1 MFLFSISCMWK
12 LPEVSGK
19 NGEVVGSRGQTLS
32 GFRFPPAFW
41 PPSHVAVLSPW
52 FPSFSA
58 SIVIFLFSSILDHPC
73 YSESLPEIKL
83 LLWEPVS
90 PELQTQCHTQAGASV
105 YRACPPV
112 LAPSGSRPAS
122 AVSRPQYGVMY
133 FLIRLCESTCSRWLL
148 NIFT

>member
-1 MFLFSISCMWK
+1 MFLFSMSCMWK

-19 NGEVVGSRGQTLS
+19 NSEVVESRGQMFS
-32 GFRFPPAFW
+32 GFCFHPAFW
-41 PPSHVAVLSPW
+41 PPSSVAMLSPW

-58 SIVIFLFSSILDHPC
+58 SIVIFLFSSVLDHPC
-73 YSESLPEIKL
+73 YSESSPEIRL

-90 PELQTQCHTQAGASV
+90 TELQTQCHTQLGASM

-112 LAPSGSRPAS
+112 LAPGGSRPAS
-122 AVSRPQYGVMY
+122 TVSRPQCGVMY
-133 FLIRLCESTCSRWLL
+133 FLICLCESTCSCWLF